1 MTANGIDATG
11 RWPRYTLAQ
20 RLVHWLVAVLALLT
34 LGIGLTLGWL
44 GFEGARDAFGLGATN
59 ALYIAHKTIGVLLL
73 VLMLARAALR
83 LYCGKPA
90 YAVALARP
98 QRIASEIVHGLLYV
112 LLLAMPVIGWMATAA
127 GGFPI
132 NFFHWVL
139 PPLIGENE
147 ALSET
152 LYTWHLG
159 IGLAILA
166 LVSIHVAGALYHWL
180 IRRDGVMQRMSLLP
194 RRSTRAAR

>member
-1 MTANGIDATG
+1 MTANRIYVGG
-11 RWPRYTLAQ
+11 SWPRYTLAQ
-20 RLVHWLVAVLALLT
+20 RAVHWLVAVLASLT
-34 LGIGLTLGWL
+34 LCIGLTLGYL
-44 GFEGARDAFGLGATN
+44 GFEGARDAFGLAPTN

-73 VLMLARAALR
+73 VLMIVRVGLR
-83 LYCGKPA
+83 LRFGKPA

-98 QRIASEIVHGLLYV
+98 QEVASEIVHGLLYV

-159 IGLAILA
+159 VGLAILA
-166 LVSIHVAGALYHWL
+166 LVLVHVAGALYHWL
-180 IRRDGVMQRMSLLP
+180 IRRDGVMQRMSLL
-194 RRSTRAAR
+194 S

>member
-1 MTANGIDATG
+1 MMANAIHPAAS
-11 RWPRYTLAQ
+11 RPRYTLAQ
-20 RLVHWLVAVLALLT
+20 RVVHWLVALLALLT
-34 LGIGLTLGWL
+34 LAIGLTLGYL
-44 GFEGARDAFGLGATN
+44 RFEGARDAFGMAATN
-59 ALYIAHKTIGVLLL
+59 GLYITHKTIGVLLL
-73 VLMLARAALR
+73 VLMLVRVVLR
-83 LYCGKPA
+83 LRFGKPG

-98 QRIASEIVHGLLYV
+98 QKVASEIVHGLLYV

-147 ALSET
+147 ALSEA
-152 LYTWHLG
+152 LYTWHLV

-166 LVSIHVAGALYHWL
+166 LVLVHVAGALYHWL
-180 IRRDGVMQRMSLLP
+180 IRRDGVMQRMSLL
-194 RRSTRAAR
+194 S

>member
-20 RLVHWLVAVLALLT
+20 RVVHWLVAVLALVT
-34 LGIGLTLGWL
+34 LCIGLTLGYL
-44 GFEGARDAFGLGATN
+44 GFEGARDAFGLAATN

-73 VLMLARAALR
+73 VLMVIRVVLR
-83 LYCGKPA
+83 LRFGKPA

-98 QRIASEIVHGLLYV
+98 QKVASGIVHGLLYV

-139 PPLIGENE
+139 PPLVGENE
-147 ALSET
+147 ALSGT
-152 LYTWHLG
+152 LYTWHLV
-159 IGLAILA
+159 IGLVILA
-166 LVSIHVAGALYHWL
+166 LALVHVAGALYHWL
-180 IRRDGVMQRMSLLP
+180 IRRDGVMRRMSLL
-194 RRSTRAAR
+194 S